1 MKKELLSLTRKFT
14 CSILC
19 VAFGLALTGQTKDS
33 GVSRK
38 ILANGKLILRNDT
51 SKALDLF
58 VEAAVLALKE
68 GAKEVAAESYFY
80 IAEVSKAQD
89 SIVRAIRSY
98 EESGRLYEESSRFSE
113 AAAVY
118 TGLGKYESDF
128 SRFTAAMQSFRKSD
142 EIAVTSHLDLV
153 HANNLVAMG
162 MIFSKQGE
170 LVNAQHNFVDALEI
184 FETHHDSSG
193 IADSWNGIGVVHWKE
208 GKNDAAVE
216 AYKKSLAIRSA
227 IGDSL
232 GMATS
237 YSNLGVICRIQ
248 GKFDEGLTYYTIA
261 LGIRERM
268 NDLRGISQV
277 LFNIGSLL
285 TDMNRNA
292 EGLDYYNRSYA
303 IKVLL
308 GDHYGRLPF
317 YLNTGEVFGAMG
329 RTIEQEAVF
338 LKGLA
343 LADSLHANDYIKAFS
358 YELSA
363 FYAKCKDFE
372 KAYEYHSR
380 YSDIKDTLLSRDKN
394 AELSRL
400 QTGYDL
406 SEKQRSIDQ
415 LIREQEKLKEQEER
429 DKLFRNLLIVIII
442 IILLFLWYIVNR
454 TIFLRRI
461 NSELETNKKLV
472 EKREKEKE
480 VLLREIHHRVKNNLQ
495 LTSSMLNL
503 QAREVKDVEAVQA
516 LKDARDRIKAISIVH
531 QELFAGDE
539 IGVVRMEKYI
549 SDLCGSI
556 LASNPS
562 SKKIA
567 IQYDIVPVNIPI
579 DESVT
584 VGLVINEAVTNAIKH
599 AFAEQEAGTIIVS
612 CTKLGSTILIVI
624 QDNGKGLDEEIVSGN
639 KSGFGMKLL
648 KSLGTKLGAQ
658 TTISNNNGTR
668 VSVELIAKM

>member
-1 MKKELLSLTRKFT
+1 MKTAQCSRTRKFAGA
-14 CSILC
+14 ILC
-19 VAFGLALTGQTKDS
+19 IVFSLSLVGQTKDS

-51 SKALDLF
+51 SKALDLLA
-58 VEAAVLALKE
+58 EAAALALKE

-89 SIVRAIRSY
+89 SVERAIRSY
-98 EESGRLYEESSRFSE
+98 EESARLYEESGRFAE
-113 AAAVY
+113 AAKLY
-118 TGLGKYESDF
+118 TLLGRYESDF
-128 SRFTAAMQSFRKSD
+128 SRFEAAMQSFRKSE
-142 EIAVTSHLDLV
+142 EIAVTSNLPLI

-162 MIFSKQGE
+162 MIFSKHGE

-184 FETHHDSSG
+184 FETHHDSAG

-208 GKNDAAVE
+208 GKNDDAIE
-216 AYKKSLAIRSA
+216 AHKKSLAIRSA

-237 YSNLGVICRIQ
+237 HSNLGVICRIQ
-248 GKFDEGLTYYTIA
+248 GRLEEGLANYTIA

-268 NDLRGISQV
+268 NDMRGVSQV

-303 IKVLL
+303 IKIRL
-308 GDHYGRLPF
+308 GDHYGRLPY
-317 YLNTGEVFGAMG
+317 YLNTGELFGVMG
-329 RTIEQEAVF
+329 RTIEQESVF

-358 YELSA
+358 FELSA
-363 FYAKCKDFE
+363 FYAKRKDFE
-372 KAYEYHSR
+372 KAFEYHSR

-415 LIREQEKLKEQEER
+415 LIRDQEKLKEQEER
-429 DKLFRNLLIVIII
+429 DKLFRNLLIVIIV
-442 IILLFLWYIVNR
+442 IILLFSGYIVNR
-454 TIFLRRI
+454 TIVLRRI
-461 NSELETNKKLV
+461 NTELESNKKLV

-539 IGVVRMEKYI
+539 VGVVRMEKYI
-549 SDLCGSI
+549 PDLCSSI
-556 LASNPS
+556 LASNPTF
-562 SKKIA
+562 KKIA
-567 IQYDIVPVNIPI
+567 IEYDILPVEVPI

-599 AFAEQEAGTIIVS
+599 AFTEREAGTIIVS
-612 CTKLGSTILIVI
+612 CNRHGSSIFIAI
-624 QDNGKGLDEEIVSGN
+624 QDNGKGLDKEIISGN

-668 VSVELIAKM
+668 VCVELIANK